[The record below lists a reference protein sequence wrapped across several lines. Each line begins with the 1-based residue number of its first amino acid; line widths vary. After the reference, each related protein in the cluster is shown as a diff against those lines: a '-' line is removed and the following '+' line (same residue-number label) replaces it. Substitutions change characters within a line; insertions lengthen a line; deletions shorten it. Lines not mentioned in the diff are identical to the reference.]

1 MSLATDGLREILGL
15 IDVYCV
21 RAGVAI
27 DPRWQPLMDDAYR
40 CIREIDESDERLP
53 CRCHHM
59 NWEDE

>member
-1 MSLATDGLREILGL
+1 MSLATEGLREILGL

-40 CIREIDESDERLP
+40 CIREIEESDKRLEWAYT
-53 CRCHHM
+53 
-59 NWEDE
+59 NEEDE